1 MAVRIPT
8 ITLTSDFGTKDH
20 YVGTMKGVIY
30 GINPEV
36 HIVDISHE
44 IAPQDIL
51 EAAFLLRS
59 SYSHFPI
66 RTIHVVVV
74 DPTVGSTRKL
84 LIVGTENYYFV
95 APDNG
100 VLSLIYDVEPVST
113 VVEITAEHFFLNR
126 VSKTFH
132 GRDIMAPAAAWLSKG
147 TGIEN
152 FGDPVT
158 DYFRLALPKAKML
171 PDGNLKGNVIHVD
184 RFGNLITNITRE
196 DYEQAR
202 TQSPGDAFKLTVGK
216 QEIPKLNEFYAEGP
230 KGTLLALF
238 GSADFLEV
246 AQTQGSAAKTLGLS
260 RGAEVNVQL
269 KP

>member
-8 ITLTSDFGTKDH
+8 IALTTDFGTRDH
-20 YVGTMKGVIY
+20 YVASMKGVILS
-30 GINPEV
+30 INPEV
-36 HIVDISHE
+36 HIVDVSHE
-44 IAPQDIL
+44 VAPQDIL

-59 SYSHFPI
+59 CYSYFPT
-66 RTIHVVVV
+66 RTIHIVVV
-74 DPTVGSTRKL
+74 DPTVGSPRKL
-84 LIVGTENYYFV
+84 LIVATDNYYFL

-100 VLSLIYDVEPVST
+100 VLSLIYDVEPLST
-113 VVEITAEHFFLNR
+113 VIEITAEHFFLDK

-132 GRDIMAPAAAWLSKG
+132 GRDILAPAAAWLSKG

-152 FGDPVT
+152 FGDPTT
-158 DYFRLALPKAKML
+158 DYFKLALPKAKIL

-184 RFGNLITNITRE
+184 RFGNLITNISRE
-196 DYEQAR
+196 DYERAR
-202 TQSPGDAFKLTVGK
+202 AQTPGEFFKLNVGK
-216 QEIPKLNEFYAEGP
+216 QEITKLNGFYAEGQ
-230 KGTLLALF
+230 KGALLALF

-269 KP
+269 KQ